1 MSNVAF
7 LALGLACTFG
17 AVVLLALAVDFSV
30 SERKQAVRLLEAQ
43 VGQSSSSVQIPNLR
57 EQELSRSI
65 VSRAL
70 VPVFVGAGR
79 VAKRF
84 TPIGALERYSRKL
97 TLAGSPAGWDAER
110 VAAFK
115 VVLGVAG
122 VVGSF
127 VLSSAAGITGVK
139 QLMVVGLLTGVG
151 FFAPDAI
158 LSSKVESRQKE
169 IRRALPD
176 TLDLLTISVEAG
188 LSLNAAIQQV
198 VRNVPGTL
206 SRELARMLQEIQL
219 GVSRQDAF
227 KHLGERTDVEELNG
241 FVLAMI
247 QADVF
252 GVSIANVLRTQSADL
267 RVKRRQRAQEEAQK
281 TPVKIVFP
289 LVICILPS
297 LFVIVAGPG
306 VIRIMQSLLGTGH

>member
-1 MSNVAF
+1 MSNIAYFVLF
-7 LALGLACTFG
+7 VVCTFG
-17 AVVLLALAVDFSV
+17 AAGLLVLAFDFNAA
-30 SERKQAVRLLEAQ
+30 ERKQAVRLLQAQ
-43 VGQSSSSVQIPNLR
+43 VGPTSSVEIPNLR
-57 EQELSRSI
+57 EEDLSRSI

-70 VPVFVGAGR
+70 IPIFTGAGR
-79 VAKRF
+79 LARRF
-84 TPIGALERYSRKL
+84 TPLGAFERYGRKL
-97 TLAGSPAGWDAER
+97 TLAGNPAGWDAER
-110 VAAFK
+110 VAALK
-115 VVLGVAG
+115 VIGGIVGL
-122 VVGSF
+122 VGSF
-127 VLSSAAGITGVK
+127 FLSTAGGIGGVK
-139 QLMVVGLLTGVG
+139 QVVMIGLLTAVG
-151 FFAPDAI
+151 WFGPDVI
-158 LSSKVESRQKE
+158 LDNKVEARQKE

-188 LSLNAAIQQV
+188 LSLNASIAQV

-206 SRELARMLQEIQL
+206 SRELSRMLQEIQL

-227 KHLGERTDVEELNG
+227 KALGERTDVPELNG

-289 LVICILPS
+289 LVVCILPS
-297 LFVIVAGPG
+297 LFVVVAGPG
-306 VIRIMQSLLGTGH
+306 VIRIMQALVGGGS

>member
-1 MSNVAF
+1 MSNIAF

-17 AVVLLALAVDFSV
+17 AVVLLALAVDFTA
-30 SERKQAVRLLEAQ
+30 SERKEAVRVLQAQ
-43 VGQSSSSVQIPNLR
+43 IGSSSSSIQIPNLR
-57 EQELSRSI
+57 EEQLSRSI
-65 VSRAL
+65 LRRAL

-79 VAKRF
+79 AAQRF
-84 TPIGALERYSRKL
+84 TPDGALDRYQRKL

-115 VVLGVAG
+115 IIGGVG
-122 VVGSF
+122 CVVGSF
-127 VLSSAAGITGVK
+127 FLTSTAGIAGFK
-139 QLMVVGLLTGVG
+139 QIGIIGLLTAVG
-151 FFAPDAI
+151 WFGPDVI
-158 LSSKVESRQKE
+158 LDNKVEARQKE

-188 LSLNAAIQQV
+188 LSLNAAVQQV

-206 SRELARMLQEIQL
+206 SKELARMLQEIQL
-219 GVSRQDAF
+219 GISRQDAF
-227 KHLGERTDVEELNG
+227 KALAERTDVDELNG

-252 GVSIANVLRTQSADL
+252 GVSIANVLRQQSADL
-267 RVKRRQRAQEEAQK
+267 RIKRRQRAQEEAQK

-289 LVICILPS
+289 LVVCILPS

-306 VIRIMQSLLGTGH
+306 VIRIMQSLLHGGQ